1 MKPQESEKSIE
12 LDGFI
17 VIDKPKGPTSHQVDY
32 WVRQILGME
41 KVGHVGTLDPGVT
54 GVLVM
59 ALGKATKLID
69 IAHEQRKEYIA
80 VMRLYRDATRE
91 AIEEVFKEYTDEVYQ
106 IPPMRSA
113 VSRTLRKRRIYAMD
127 ILEIRERLV
136 LFRVECDSGTYIRT
150 LCTDMGYSIGGGA
163 QMAELRR
170 TRTGLFEEKNLVTLQ
185 DLTDAVKLKSEG
197 SGEKLS
203 RMVFPMD
210 YLFRDHSKVI
220 VKKSALH
227 TIARGSDLFPGGIR
241 AVIGE
246 PMRGDRVAVLSENNE
261 LVGTGHML
269 VNHDEIR
276 DIKVVDFDRILI
288 ENPDQARAGEKP
300 AKKEFTKPK
309 PPRPKVN
316 VRRDS
321 GKKVSGFGNGGSGQR
336 PKFRNDRKGKDVRG
350 KEVRRERKRR

>member
-1 MKPQESEKSIE
+1 MKPQESEKSSE
-12 LDGFI
+12 VDGFI

-32 WVRQILGME
+32 WVRQIMGIE
-41 KVGHVGTLDPGVT
+41 KVGHIGTLDPGVT

-59 ALGKATKLID
+59 AIGKATKLID

-80 VMRLYRDATRE
+80 VMRLYRDAPQDL
-91 AIEEVFKEYTDEVYQ
+91 IESVFKEYTDEIYQ

-113 VSRTLRKRRIYAMD
+113 VARTLRKRRIHAME
-127 ILEIRERLV
+127 IMEIRDRLI

-197 SGEKLS
+197 SGERLA
-203 RMVFPMD
+203 RMVYPMD
-210 YLFRDHSKVI
+210 YLFRDHPKVI
-220 VKKSALH
+220 VKKSSLH
-227 TIARGSDLFPGGIR
+227 TIARGSDLFPGGIK

-246 PMRGDRVAVLSENNE
+246 PVRGDRVAVLTENNE
-261 LVGTGHML
+261 MVGTGHML
-269 VNHDEIR
+269 VNFDEIR

-288 ENPDQARAGEKP
+288 ENPDQAKSAQIRKP
-300 AKKEFTKPK
+300 ESAKPT
-309 PPRPKVN
+309 RPN
-316 VRRDS
+316 VRTTGRPGKPRGTSIRDS
-321 GKKVSGFGNGGSGQR
+321 GKGQQ
-336 PKFRNDRKGKDVRG
+336 KFRTDRRGKDG
-350 KEVRRERKRR
+350 KRKDFRRERKRK

>member
-1 MKPQESEKSIE
+1 MRPQELEKLND

-59 ALGKATKLID
+59 AIGKATKLID
-69 IAHEQRKEYIA
+69 IAHEQHKEYIA
-80 VMRLYRDATRE
+80 VMRLYQDAPRE
-91 AIEEVFKEYTDEVYQ
+91 LIESVFREYTDEIYQ

-113 VSRTLRKRRIYAMD
+113 VARTLRKRRVYAME
-127 ILEIRERLV
+127 IMEIRDRLI

-170 TRTGLFEEKNLVTLQ
+170 TRTGLFEEKNVLTLQ
-185 DLTDAVKLKSEG
+185 DLADAVKLRDDG
-197 SGEKLS
+197 SGEKLL
-203 RMVFPMD
+203 RMVYPME
-210 YLFRDHSKVI
+210 YLFRNHPKVI

-227 TIARGSDLFPGGIR
+227 TISRGSDLFPGGIK

-246 PMRGDRVAVLSENNE
+246 PMRGDRVAVLSDSNE

-269 VNHDEIR
+269 VNYDEIR

-288 ENPDQARAGEKP
+288 ENPDQVKASQI
-300 AKKEFTKPK
+300 KKTPPVSTTKPRVRTTV
-309 PPRPKVN
+309 PPRPKRDFKEKSHPG
-316 VRRDS
+316 VRRDRS
-321 GKKVSGFGNGGSGQR
+321 GKDGK
-336 PKFRNDRKGKDVRG
+336 RKDF
-350 KEVRRERKRR
+350 RREKRRR